1 MERPT
6 LQKLLADIGPG
17 RIDVVVVSDQA
28 PTAIIGCPHMTK
40 PLKML

>member
-1 MERPT
+1 
-6 LQKLLADIGPG
+6 
-17 RIDVVVVSDQA
+17 VVVVSDQA